1 MTMKTN
7 EYDNFFSQV
16 FEDVQANGVNGM
28 LQVFCTLLNEA
39 MKIERAQAIK
49 ALPYERSDERQGHA
63 NGFKDKTMQTR
74 MGAMTVQVPQVR
86 GMSFYPQS
94 LEKGCRSE
102 RALKLAIAEMYVNG
116 VSTRKVSEITEQLC
130 GFELSSTQVSRVS
143 TLLDQELEQFRS
155 RELGVYKYV
164 YLDARYEKVRHDGK
178 VIDQAVVIATG
189 VNSDGRREVI
199 GVSVELSEAEIHWR
213 NFLLSLKARGLHSV
227 ELFISDD
234 HPGLKAA
241 RKAVF
246 AAVPW
251 QRCQFHFAQN
261 AQHHSPNNNMRAEI
275 GQTVRS
281 IFDASTKEQ
290 ALDMA
295 HTAAV
300 TFKTRAPKFANW
312 LDENIEECLQIYN
325 LPPQF
330 QKKLRTTNPLE
341 LVNREVKRRTNVA
354 RIFPNTAS
362 LLRLVTAVLVEIHEN
377 WLTSKI
383 PYLNIKLLSQMTEG
397 TTMSQQIYRKKVA

>member
-1 MTMKTN
+1 MTTKTN
-7 EYDNFFSQV
+7 EYDNFFERV
-16 FEDVQANGVNGM
+16 FEDVQTNGVNGM

-39 MKIERAQAIK
+39 MKMERAQAIK

-63 NGFKDKTMQTR
+63 NGFKDKTIQTR
-74 MGAMTVQVPQVR
+74 MGAMTVQIPQVR

-102 RALKLAIAEMYVNG
+102 KALKLAIAEMYVNG
-116 VSTRKVSEITEQLC
+116 VSTRKVSDITEQLC

-143 TLLDQELEQFRS
+143 TLLDQELEKFRN
-155 RELGVYKYV
+155 RELSEYKYV
-164 YLDARYEKVRHDGK
+164 YLDARYEKVRHDGR
-178 VIDQAVVIATG
+178 VIDQAVLIATG
-189 VNSDGRREVI
+189 VNSEGKREVI

-213 NFLLSLKARGLHSV
+213 NFLLSLKARGLHGV

-246 AAVPW
+246 VAVPW

-275 GQTVRS
+275 GQAVRS
-281 IFDASTKEQ
+281 IFDAPTKAQ
-290 ALDMA
+290 ALDI
-295 HTAAV
+295 AATV
-300 TFKTRAPKFANW
+300 ATKFQTRAPKFANW
-312 LDENIEECLQIYN
+312 LDGNVEECLQIYN

-354 RIFPNTAS
+354 RIFPNTDS

-377 WLTSKI
+377 WITTKI
-383 PYLNIKLLSQMTEG
+383 PYLNMKLLSHMIEG
-397 TTMSQQIYRKKVA
+397 ATMNQ